1 MTVNN
6 ISLFFPGNTCEMK
19 LVSQIFEFVR
29 GIAELDL
36 TETALALY
44 SAYILLQHG
53 KFYSQRITTSITRKF
68 VSCNFPMDRLDLNFF
83 GGDDLSFDTYLS
95 YMYKWMI

>member
-53 KFYSQRITTSITRKF
+53 KFYCANIIRVHSGGGSRK
-68 VSCNFPMDRLDLNFF
+68 
-83 GGDDLSFDTYLS
+83 LSRG
-95 YMYKWMI
+95 

>member
-1 MTVNN
+1 MLLTFYWN
-6 ISLFFPGNTCEMK
+6 IKFIKIGEERLFFACNMKNIFILLFLGNTCEMK

-29 GIAELDL
+29 GIAELEL

-53 KFYSQRITTSITRKF
+53 KSEI
-68 VSCNFPMDRLDLNFF
+68 
-83 GGDDLSFDTYLS
+83 
-95 YMYKWMI
+95 